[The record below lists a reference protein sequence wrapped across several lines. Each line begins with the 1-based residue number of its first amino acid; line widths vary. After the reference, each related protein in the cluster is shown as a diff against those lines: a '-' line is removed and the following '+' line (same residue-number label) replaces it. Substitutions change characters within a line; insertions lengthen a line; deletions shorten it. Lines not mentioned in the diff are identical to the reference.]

1 MTNHSTFEDKEY
13 ENILKNEIKKNASEI
28 FSSRYKGKKVW
39 VKKARATLSS
49 KAHHIYYKIFPLK
62 ILLAVQNKN
71 TKETI
76 LYETNKLNKFRSLG
90 INTPKIIG
98 RNEDFFVLEDCGNN
112 INSYIRKRDITK
124 EQMYYFIN
132 KLISHLANIHN
143 CGEFHGGAQARNFT
157 YKDARIFS
165 IDLEESFNED
175 IDLKILQ
182 FRDFVL
188 FLLSLTK
195 TRASFELDFQYIINT
210 YINLSNNYD
219 FINRLKSMSKKI
231 SFLTSLSEVNFIN
244 KFLGR
249 DVKIFFKLFNI
260 LQDLK

>member
-1 MTNHSTFEDKEY
+1 MINNSTFEDKEY
-13 ENILKNEIKKNASEI
+13 ENILKNEIKENKNEI
-28 FSSRYKGKKVW
+28 FSSRYKEKKVW
-39 VKKARATLSS
+39 VKKARATSS
-49 KAHHIYYKIFPLK
+49 LKSHRIYYKIFPIE
-62 ILLAVQNKN
+62 ILLEVEKKN
-71 TKETI
+71 ARQTI
-76 LYETNKLNKFRSLG
+76 LHETNKLNKFRTLG
-90 INTPKIIG
+90 INTPKVLG
-98 RNEDFFVLEDCGNN
+98 RNEDFFVLEDCGKN

-157 YKDARIFS
+157 YKNARIFS
-165 IDLEESFNED
+165 IDLEESFNEN

-195 TRASFELDFQYIINT
+195 TRASFELDFKYIIYK
-210 YINLSNNYD
+210 YINLSNNHG
-219 FINRLKSMSKKI
+219 FINKLQLMSKKMF
-231 SFLTSLSEVNFIN
+231 FLTSLSEVNFIN

-249 DVKIFFKLFNI
+249 DVKIFFKLFKI
-260 LQDLK
+260 LKDLK